1 MKVTQEKS
9 EVKCPYCSGN
19 SVKKNIMATDGT
31 HIFHC
36 LKKQHDFSLKE
47 ALEIESRKIN
57 SVL

>member
-1 MKVTQEKS
+1 M
-9 EVKCPYCSGN
+9 KCPYCSGN